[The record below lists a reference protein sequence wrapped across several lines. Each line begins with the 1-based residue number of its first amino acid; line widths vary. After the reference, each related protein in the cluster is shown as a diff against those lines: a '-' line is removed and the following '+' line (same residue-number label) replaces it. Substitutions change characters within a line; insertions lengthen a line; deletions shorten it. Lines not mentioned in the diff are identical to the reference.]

1 METRTHIQK
10 AQENYNQV
18 SGNKAFLSR
27 SAPQVVFPFTDK
39 RSEMTSQRKTQEI
52 INNSAVVQ
60 KLNTIQKMA
69 NCRPQTKPATRHRIT
84 TNDYFR
90 PTTQRKEN
98 SERETLQG
106 KADTAI
112 QKSGMFAV
120 VQFGGTN
127 WQPYKKRTHI
137 SKLGTRSGITAHYTH
152 DGANFYIEGWI
163 EGEHGG
169 ECAGEV
175 QIVPGDPLA
184 LHTKSEGSS
193 RGGLGDKLMPIA
205 LKTVAKNHNE
215 GKSVLLPMG
224 GGAVIKLII
233 GSLSEV
239 FGVPEIHEIA
249 KESTKIRKAKQ
260 KKELL
265 DAGTEEAREKI
276 LEDRKSGVSAFNPD
290 FLEEHGLHLNAL
302 LSSDKGKRIQIISSV
317 YVKIEPMDTTEMS
330 IQDHLKR
337 VIEQPAMNVIL
348 PMDLFIEYAES
359 L

>member
-1 METRTHIQK
+1 MDTRTHTQK
-10 AQENYNQV
+10 PQEHHNQV
-18 SGNKAFLSR
+18 AGNKASLSR
-27 SAPQVVFPFTDK
+27 SGPQVAFAFTDK
-39 RSEMTSQRKTQEI
+39 RPETVAQRKMQGI
-52 INNSAVVQ
+52 INASPIVQ
-60 KLNTIQKMA
+60 NLNTIQEML
-69 NCRPQTKPATRHRIT
+69 NCRPETQQVARHRAIT
-84 TNDYFR
+84 NYRFR

-98 SERETLQG
+98 PVRETLQG
-106 KADTAI
+106 KAI
-112 QKSGMFAV
+112 QKSGILAV

-205 LKTVAKNHNE
+205 LKTVAENHNE
-215 GKSVLLPMG
+215 GKAVLLPMG

-239 FGVPEIHEIA
+239 FGVPEIHKMA

-260 KKELL
+260 KQELL
-265 DAGTEEAREKI
+265 NAETEEDRQKI
-276 LEDRKSGVSAFNPD
+276 LEDRKSGVSEFNPD

-302 LSSDKGKRIQIISSV
+302 LRSDKGKRIQIISSV
-317 YVKIEPMDTTEMS
+317 YVKIEPMDVTEMS

-337 VIEQPAMNVIL
+337 VVEHPAMNVIL